1 MAPHATA
8 SLQELAVDAVPAQ
21 DTPREPLQLMTR
33 KRSLPDVTQA
43 GLEPQDEEEQGEE
56 GKPRAPPL
64 SPVLLEPLRW
74 STATC
79 ALSFLSNIE
88 RVEIRDAIVRE
99 GVTYYIVNVYLFHY
113 NSRLPTNVNNPRL
126 ASQRASVSGS
136 SSTASEP
143 DFVVER
149 RYSDFEKLRAQV
161 RCWSCMDAVL
171 LCDYC
176 HEIVKYTRFRLRQPR
191 LYVKLATNV
200 QQRKRILERFLNDFV
215 ALAQYPNNKSHRCEA
230 REHVPTLIES
240 FIRD

>member
-33 KRSLPDVTQA
+33 KRSLPD
-43 GLEPQDEEEQGEE
+43 
-56 GKPRAPPL
+56 
-64 SPVLLEPLRW
+64 PLRW

-149 RYSDFEKLRAQV
+149 RYSDFEKLRAQ
-161 RCWSCMDAVL
+161 
-171 LCDYC
+171 
-176 HEIVKYTRFRLRQPR
+176 PR